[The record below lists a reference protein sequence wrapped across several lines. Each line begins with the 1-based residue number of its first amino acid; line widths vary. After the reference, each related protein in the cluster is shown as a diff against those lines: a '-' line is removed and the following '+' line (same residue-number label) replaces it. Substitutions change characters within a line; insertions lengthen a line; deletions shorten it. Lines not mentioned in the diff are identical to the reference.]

1 MFKPTPRIA
10 VLDYE
15 TNVSSKQGEI
25 ISGSLTS
32 KDVAYY
38 VASKTLTKHHT
49 EEEFRKAITDEI
61 GKELEERNCKLVI
74 DIVENDY
81 EVCKKLMMYAH
92 RLSPDIIAIWNM
104 SFDINKML
112 ASCQRHRKKPEDLFC
127 DPRVPQEFRRFKWR
141 EAKLKKVTATGKTS
155 TKHIADLWH
164 VVETMCGFSF
174 IDAMCLFKQLRPAKK
189 MESSYDLDTVA
200 GKYADVRKLHF
211 AKTAHLTRTDWHRE
225 MQTKYPLVYAAYNVW
240 DCVMMEILDEKTG
253 DLSRSF
259 LTTLDTSPVSEFA
272 SGPRSL
278 STAMHFYLLERR
290 RVIGSTPSNLTEE
303 FDKLSPNMNGW
314 IVTLSSKLIG
324 REGIQICNDVYLP
337 HSRIF
342 TQNVDVD
349 VASGYPN
356 SGIVGNISKDTRRL
370 EVFKV
375 GNMNEYR
382 RKRWGVNFTAMRT
395 NAVELAR
402 EAFELPDAD
411 TLDKDFKAFLSSQA
425 TTKQAA

>member
-1 MFKPTPRIA
+1 
-10 VLDYE
+10 
-15 TNVSSKQGEI
+15 
-25 ISGSLTS
+25 
-32 KDVAYY
+32 
-38 VASKTLTKHHT
+38 
-49 EEEFRKAITDEI
+49 
-61 GKELEERNCKLVI
+61 
-74 DIVENDY
+74 
-81 EVCKKLMMYAH
+81 
-92 RLSPDIIAIWNM
+92 
-104 SFDINKML
+104 
-112 ASCQRHRKKPEDLFC
+112 
-127 DPRVPQEFRRFKWR
+127 
-141 EAKLKKVTATGKTS
+141 
-155 TKHIADLWH
+155 
-164 VVETMCGFSF
+164 
-174 IDAMCLFKQLRPAKK
+174 
-189 MESSYDLDTVA
+189 
-200 GKYADVRKLHF
+200 
-211 AKTAHLTRTDWHRE
+211 
-225 MQTKYPLVYAAYNVW
+225 
-240 DCVMMEILDEKTG
+240 MMEILDEKTG